1 MTQKERV
8 IVYIDGFNLYFGM
21 TSVYTNIKW
30 LNVEL
35 MAQHIIKPH
44 QTLVAVK
51 YFTSL
56 VSNNPPKEKRQ
67 RAYLSALKQ
76 LIQTLFMAIIN
87 PNLCPALAVITHG
100 TIMRRR

>member
-56 VSNNPPKEKRQ
+56 VSNNPLKKKGKEP
-67 RAYLSALKQ
+67 
-76 LIQTLFMAIIN
+76 T
-87 PNLCPALAVITHG
+87 
-100 TIMRRR
+100 